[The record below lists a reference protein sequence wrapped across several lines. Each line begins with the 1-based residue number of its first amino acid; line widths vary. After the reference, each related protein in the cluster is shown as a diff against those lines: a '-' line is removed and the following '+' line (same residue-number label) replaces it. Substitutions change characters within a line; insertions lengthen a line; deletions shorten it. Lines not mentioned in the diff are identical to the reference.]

1 MTVRQAQGHPERS
14 RGVTIDQELRAALD
28 VEPSPEFVARVRT
41 RIATKPAPRG
51 WRIWSLVAAAAAV
64 AAVVLA
70 ALLVSPPA
78 TVVNPQAPP
87 LLESRRLPLA
97 SAPSV
102 VPPKWRVDEPV
113 VKVARAKPESE
124 VVIDGAEAN
133 ALRRLVFGP
142 PLNIDQPYVG
152 TTLAAIEITPLS
164 IEPLPIG
171 GEGVRQ

>member
-1 MTVRQAQGHPERS
+1 MTFRQAQGHAGES
-14 RGVTIDQELRAALD
+14 RGATIDQELRTALD

-41 RIATKPAPRG
+41 RIATEPPPRG
-51 WRIWSLVAAAAAV
+51 ARIWLLLAPAAAL

-70 ALLVSPPA
+70 ALLSRPA
-78 TVVNPQAPP
+78 TVVEPAAPP
-87 LLESRRLPLA
+87 LLGSQTLPPV
-97 SAPSV
+97 SAASV
-102 VPPKWRVDEPV
+102 VSPTLQSNAPV
-113 VKVARAKPESE
+113 VNVARVKPESE
-124 VVIDGAEAN
+124 VVIDRAEAN

-142 PLNIDQPYVG
+142 PLNIDQPYLG